1 MRQKLFAFG
10 LMIAVSLAGAAWA
23 FQPIP
28 ATPAKEHV
36 VALNATPQIE
46 TPTDK
51 SGAAAATT
59 ATGRVTSVDLSGRRV
74 TIDLANRSTA
84 LGPINT
90 GDQVRVQLENETLM
104 TATGRAWSN
113 TPAPRRLLGLWLLA
127 ITGTTVV
134 LRARR
139 PQTI

>member
-1 MRQKLFAFG
+1 
-10 LMIAVSLAGAAWA
+10 
-23 FQPIP
+23 
-28 ATPAKEHV
+28 
-36 VALNATPQIE
+36 
-46 TPTDK
+46 
-51 SGAAAATT
+51 
-59 ATGRVTSVDLSGRRV
+59 V

-90 GDQVRVQLENETLM
+90 GDQVHVQLADESLM
-104 TATGRAWSN
+104 SADGRAWAN
-113 TPAPRRLLGLWLLA
+113 TAAPRRLLGLWLLA